1 MRSYLFFVFSGC
13 EVLHFR
19 RYVTALPLILF
30 VSIAP
35 NNCIELQWLSLS
47 ILLSFLMGFA
57 LHFEGVLFHCFRRCH
72 ISLSPL
78 RHRFRRRTHRSCR
91 VSSSPLPLFT
101 NNVPLKPQLIQKNIQ
116 MRAHSKEYKN
126 AVISNNRI
134 RKSHLQM
141 RLYSRICI
149 SLIYNCVLIKCGS
162 ITAFVNVK

>member
-1 MRSYLFFVFSGC
+1 
-13 EVLHFR
+13 
-19 RYVTALPLILF
+19 
-30 VSIAP
+30 
-35 NNCIELQWLSLS
+35 
-47 ILLSFLMGFA
+47 MGFA
-57 LHFEGVLFHCFRRCH
+57 LHFEGVLFHGFRRCR

-78 RHRFRRRTHRSCR
+78 SHRTRRSCR

-101 NNVPLKPQLIQKNIQ
+101 NSVPLKPQLIQKNIQ
-116 MRAHSKEYKN
+116 MRAHSKEYTN
-126 AVISNNRI
+126 VVISNNRI